1 MIGFTL
7 NFDKV
12 IAAHAKDDG
21 NVVYHFNETLKE
33 KGIYDEVYHEI
44 NLYNRRLNAVMAAIT
59 VIAAMALC
67 LVIVLKHYH

>member
-1 MIGFTL
+1 MG
-7 NFDKV
+7 FDKV

-44 NLYNRRLNAVMAAIT
+44 NLYNRRLNAAMTAVT
-59 VIAAMALC
+59 VIAAIALC
-67 LVIVLKHYH
+67 LVIVLNH